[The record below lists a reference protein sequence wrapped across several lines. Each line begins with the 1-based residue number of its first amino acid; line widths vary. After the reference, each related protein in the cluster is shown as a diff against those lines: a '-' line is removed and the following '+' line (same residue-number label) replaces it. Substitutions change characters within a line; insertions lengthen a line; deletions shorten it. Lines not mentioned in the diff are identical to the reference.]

1 MDKRQRSGILFLTLL
16 IIIGIVAL
24 YFQNSASYSVASDVE
39 ELALRRKIDSLKQLK
54 LAEVK
59 DTIYPFNPN
68 YITDYRGYTLG
79 MKVEEIDKLHAF
91 RESDKWINSA
101 ADFQEVTGV
110 SDSLLAAISPY
121 FKFPDW
127 VTNPKPSSKKEW
139 SKKTVA
145 QKKDLNA
152 ATAEDLKTVDGVTQD
167 LAQAIIQYRER
178 YNGFA
183 EDFQLYD
190 VDGLP
195 AEVVRAIRDGF
206 TVKTKPEVKKLN
218 VNTASASDL
227 SVLPFMNYRLA
238 RDIVDYRNLHEGI
251 DSIAQLKKI
260 QGITPFTFDRI
271 KLYLLTDQR

>member
-145 QKKDLNA
+145 QKKDLNS

-178 YNGFA
+178 YDGFA

-190 VDGLP
+190 VDDLP

-206 TVKTKPEVKKLN
+206 MVKTKPEVKKLN

-227 SVLPFMNYRLA
+227 SVLPFMNYRIA